1 MLKGILNITICP
13 QDDRFETLDVTDSF
27 REGYYDITINT
38 LVDESFQEIIT
49 DENNIQNIIDW

>member
-49 DENNIQNIIDW
+49 DENNIQNIID